1 MEFQIDSVDLDT
13 VNLRIYGTAHK
24 VHTGDFVHR
33 RQGPL
38 SLKKLNDYKL
48 KIIDTLE
55 YDGKRVIQL
64 DYQTKKS
71 KGTLLVDENTFAVVK
86 VDRIVDPNSVD
97 SIKSIGNF
105 QRLLFEQT
113 SIYKKRNDQKWRIQ
127 SVHYQTGFRWK
138 KIPQFFYL
146 DSRLTIEKHLDQTKF
161 IPKKDRFTYGAI
173 LSDHIISQTSDSIDL
188 QLSEKD
194 KLIATIQKFRS
205 MIGASFHK
213 ILVHPHQLDFS
224 PLSLAVENK
233 ETNQWLGVLTYNLEY
248 KLNNKLSLSFDSASS
263 FSKKQYQSTSLG
275 INYFQDLSK
284 RDRVYLFSA
293 LNVGHRVINIP
304 HGTFD
309 FNNPF
314 QFGGKRFDSGNLA
327 LYTQN
332 NEVFFNPSMGLI
344 FRISPLLYL
353 RVNANYFSPLSS
365 STSLYAKEK
374 NEFWF
379 WNRKKAV
386 DKNGV
391 QSKNSKPIQSNYGLG
406 VNLYYQF

>member
-1 MEFQIDSVDLDT
+1 
-13 VNLRIYGTAHK
+13 
-24 VHTGDFVHR
+24 
-33 RQGPL
+33 
-38 SLKKLNDYKL
+38 
-48 KIIDTLE
+48 
-55 YDGKRVIQL
+55 
-64 DYQTKKS
+64 
-71 KGTLLVDENTFAVVK
+71 
-86 VDRIVDPNSVD
+86 
-97 SIKSIGNF
+97 
-105 QRLLFEQT
+105 
-113 SIYKKRNDQKWRIQ
+113 
-127 SVHYQTGFRWK
+127 
-138 KIPQFFYL
+138 
-146 DSRLTIEKHLDQTKF
+146 
-161 IPKKDRFTYGAI
+161 
-173 LSDHIISQTSDSIDL
+173 
-188 QLSEKD
+188 
-194 KLIATIQKFRS
+194 

>member
-1 MEFQIDSVDLDT
+1 
-13 VNLRIYGTAHK
+13 
-24 VHTGDFVHR
+24 
-33 RQGPL
+33 
-38 SLKKLNDYKL
+38 
-48 KIIDTLE
+48 
-55 YDGKRVIQL
+55 
-64 DYQTKKS
+64 
-71 KGTLLVDENTFAVVK
+71 
-86 VDRIVDPNSVD
+86 
-97 SIKSIGNF
+97 
-105 QRLLFEQT
+105 
-113 SIYKKRNDQKWRIQ
+113 
-127 SVHYQTGFRWK
+127 
-138 KIPQFFYL
+138 
-146 DSRLTIEKHLDQTKF
+146 
-161 IPKKDRFTYGAI
+161 
-173 LSDHIISQTSDSIDL
+173 
-188 QLSEKD
+188 
-194 KLIATIQKFRS
+194 

-233 ETNQWLGVLTYNLEY
+233 ETNQWLGVLAYNLEY

-365 STSLYAKEK
+365 STSLYAK
-374 NEFWF
+374 
-379 WNRKKAV
+379 KKTSFGFGIG
-386 DKNGV
+386 K
-391 QSKNSKPIQSNYGLG
+391 KPLTKMGSNLRIASP
-406 VNLYYQF
+406 FKATMAWE